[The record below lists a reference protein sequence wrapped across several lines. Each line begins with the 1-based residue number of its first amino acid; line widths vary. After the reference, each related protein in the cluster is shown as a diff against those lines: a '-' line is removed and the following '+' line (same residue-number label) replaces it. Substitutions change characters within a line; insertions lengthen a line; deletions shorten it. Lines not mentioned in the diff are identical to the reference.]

1 MNLFYFKVKKY
12 DPFIFIIVKIDNKE
26 DMEKLQ
32 VWTSEIFQILIDH
45 KKAKLNSILI
55 FSIINDYEQKTTNLI
70 LPSTVS
76 DKELVYKCEN
86 NTELLNKAIVD
97 ILLNIDS
104 EFYLEVSDNKVKM
117 HMINISLAPLAEY
130 YNIS

>member
-1 MNLFYFKVKKY
+1 MNLFYFKVNKY

-26 DMEKLQ
+26 DMERLQ

-55 FSIINDYEQKTTNLI
+55 FSIINDYEEKTTNLI

-76 DKELVYKCEN
+76 DKKIVTQCEN

-97 ILLNIDS
+97 TLLNFDS

-130 YNIS
+130 YSIS